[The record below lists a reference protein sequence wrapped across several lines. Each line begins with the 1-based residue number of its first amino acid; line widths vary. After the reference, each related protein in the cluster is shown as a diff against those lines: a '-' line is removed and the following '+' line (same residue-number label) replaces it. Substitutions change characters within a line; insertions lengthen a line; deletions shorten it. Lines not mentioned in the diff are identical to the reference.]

1 MSLAAQSA
9 IARPIIIEGRKP
21 VPRQHS
27 SPPPPT
33 DVTPETARVA
43 PVWLAGLNF
52 LASQRC
58 LPRILLRAVSASLT
72 SPTACLG
79 RNSTL
84 ASQHPPPFG
93 VPPAEQTSPTA
104 RAILYPPVM
113 PTPSSPGPQPPYT
126 ISATCPDPDE
136 QQTAQ
141 HPSTGWHTRSDAYN
155 STHDVSRRAARHSS
169 PEQDVDTSPSSTRSP
184 LGSQSLSSDGPSIDM
199 AATSPSTAD
208 TQGRTDQHP
217 MAETDDERTD
227 SPCDVTSSESLQISR
242 PRHGVGTG
250 TDIDMH
256 AHTDLNHG
264 TEEEYALPSMG
275 YGFPSKRVS
284 PASLSTMWQETN

>member
-1 MSLAAQSA
+1 
-9 IARPIIIEGRKP
+9 
-21 VPRQHS
+21 
-27 SPPPPT
+27 
-33 DVTPETARVA
+33 
-43 PVWLAGLNF
+43 
-52 LASQRC
+52 
-58 LPRILLRAVSASLT
+58 
-72 SPTACLG
+72 
-79 RNSTL
+79 
-84 ASQHPPPFG
+84 
-93 VPPAEQTSPTA
+93 
-104 RAILYPPVM
+104 M

-141 HPSTGWHTRSDAYN
+141 HPSTSWHTRSDAYN

-184 LGSQSLSSDGPSIDM
+184 LGPQSLSSDGPATDM

-227 SPCDVTSSESLQISR
+227 SPCDVTSSDSLHISR

-250 TDIDMH
+250 TSSGPDVDMH
-256 AHTDLNHG
+256 TTTDHDHG

-284 PASLSTMWQETN
+284 SARSSTIRLETDLRLLDNTSLAFNVPASRQPLHRDAAVREASLRGPGRDQIR